1 MKRFSLS
8 HEEVHNKNDRRL
20 NQEGSYPRFTW
31 KMLAY
36 KMEKI
41 NNRSSDRLMSLA
53 SHPSGLVCNKVSFM
67 LLVFVIVHNARIIE
81 TEH

>member
-1 MKRFSLS
+1 
-8 HEEVHNKNDRRL
+8 
-20 NQEGSYPRFTW
+20 
-31 KMLAY
+31 MLAY